1 MGILIPQ
8 HVRGK
13 EIFSFEYN
21 ETWLTSSGQA
31 LFLDPNLSMYKG
43 KKYLPEAKMQQF
55 SSKQH
60 TFLTKRFDRIQ
71 QQRIHYILVS
81 NTGDHLRNHVFIL
94 INQGWRLAPAYDM
107 NPNELGNGQLWHYF
121 TPFPNSPGPNNL
133 A

>member
-1 MGILIPQ
+1 MQELLLANVRLNKLKCYEDKRTKIWVYAHCQSLGGVQHMGILIPQ

-21 ETWLTSSGQA
+21 ETWLTFSGQA

-60 TFLTKRFDRIQ
+60 TFLTKRFDRI
-71 QQRIHYILVS
+71 
-81 NTGDHLRNHVFIL
+81 
-94 INQGWRLAPAYDM
+94 
-107 NPNELGNGQLWHYF
+107 
-121 TPFPNSPGPNNL
+121 
-133 A
+133 